1 MLMAAI
7 SSIHLLPDGPLA
19 PTHPGTISILIR
31 IERERV
37 LWAKRRMRPIT
48 THATRTVPIPRPM
61 TQPRVAVPEKALSQ
75 PYTDCSPESRVGRY
89 GVALAFSK
97 ANVQRSRA
105 ASRAEFGKGG
115 CGGWKR
121 QQRMRPPRRQL
132 CARRRLTGA
141 PHWINRQ
148 LAGYAARRFGAGL
161 TAWIAV
167 SGSGHK
173 ATPPRAGL
181 EHPQVAICL
190 SEAAMQ
196 VALSRSGFVRHFGE
210 LPRKVGHLSDQPF
223 SPIPFFQALLTF
235 VFKVGPQL
243 IGARFDFNKPRL

>member
-1 MLMAAI
+1 MLMAGI

-97 ANVQRSRA
+97 ATFQRSRA

-115 CGGWKR
+115 CGGW
-121 QQRMRPPRRQL
+121 
-132 CARRRLTGA
+132 
-141 PHWINRQ
+141 
-148 LAGYAARRFGAGL
+148 GL
-161 TAWIAV
+161 I
-167 SGSGHK
+167 
-173 ATPPRAGL
+173 
-181 EHPQVAICL
+181 
-190 SEAAMQ
+190 
-196 VALSRSGFVRHFGE
+196 
-210 LPRKVGHLSDQPF
+210 
-223 SPIPFFQALLTF
+223 SPIIPTRTEDHALA
-235 VFKVGPQL
+235 QS
-243 IGARFDFNKPRL
+243 RKPMDMTRTSSKTPE